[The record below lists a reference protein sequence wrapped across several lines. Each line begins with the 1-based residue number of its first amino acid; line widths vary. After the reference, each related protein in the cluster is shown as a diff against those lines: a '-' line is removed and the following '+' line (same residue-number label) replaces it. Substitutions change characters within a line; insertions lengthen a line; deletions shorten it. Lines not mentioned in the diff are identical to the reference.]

1 MTQEMRIDNLVLRLD
16 GRVFEVLALDSDYCQ
31 RFHVDNVQFE
41 SAPPKNGEVKAR
53 VAAIRGANRIGLK
66 MDEAEFPRFRALVDL
81 VKAAQAAG
89 PEPW

>member
-1 MTQEMRIDNLVLRLD
+1 VTPELRIENLVLRLD

-41 SAPPKNGEVKAR
+41 SAPPRNGQVKAR
-53 VAAIRGANRIGLK
+53 VSAIRGANRIGLK
-66 MDEAEFPRFRALVDL
+66 MTEAEFPRFSAFVDL